1 MRYYV
6 VVDTNV
12 LVSALLR
19 GASVP
24 GVILREALEG
34 RIIPLLNGEIVEEY
48 RDVLHRR
55 KFRFNSEAVEVLMDG
70 LVKRGIFVDAGP
82 VDELLPDPDDA
93 VFYEV
98 VMEARKEQDAFLV
111 TGNLRHFPA
120 KHFVVTPREMLDILE
135 QEDR

>member
-24 GVILREALEG
+24 GVILREL
-34 RIIPLLNGEIVEEY
+34 
-48 RDVLHRR
+48 
-55 KFRFNSEAVEVLMDG
+55 
-70 LVKRGIFVDAGP
+70 
-82 VDELLPDPDDA
+82 
-93 VFYEV
+93 
-98 VMEARKEQDAFLV
+98 
-111 TGNLRHFPA
+111 
-120 KHFVVTPREMLDILE
+120 LDILE